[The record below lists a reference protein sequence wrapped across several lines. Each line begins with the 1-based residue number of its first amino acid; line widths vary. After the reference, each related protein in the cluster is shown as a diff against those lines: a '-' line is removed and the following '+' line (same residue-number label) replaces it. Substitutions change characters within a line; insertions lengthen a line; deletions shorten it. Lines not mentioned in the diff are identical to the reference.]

1 MRGRF
6 TSRLGLRLRRWALPV
21 AGVLIVTGCTS
32 GPSVTDPTTPGPTPL
47 LPAGEVPT
55 GTVGMPPSELSVA
68 GLTVAQS
75 MGDDPAL
82 KVSVRRPV
90 APGQGRLT
98 SAIADWASR
107 AEGAFRADYVANSD
121 APPELNVGWQ
131 VVTASG
137 PVLGIRMET
146 FEFGGASGQT
156 SHRVFYGDG
165 SDTWTG
171 ADLLADSA
179 REALVARVLAAVS
192 AQGHPTF
199 GSTPAASGE
208 PGGPS
213 ADDLLT
219 DVTLTPAGDL
229 VVLLDQG
236 TAAPYSS
243 GNLSVTIPAA
253 TAAPWLSERGR
264 RVAQAVRSGLP
275 YAVSVPSSAAP
286 TPGAPSAGAGD
297 ATPTPSPAAPT
308 PPAPA
313 PGPVGGTGVDCAVLT
328 CVALTFDDG
337 PGPLTGRLLDSLV
350 AARAPATFFV
360 LGQNVRIHPDVVAR
374 MVRSGMVV
382 ANHTWDH
389 RDLKR
394 LTLEESR
401 SEVDRTAA
409 EITRVTGTSTIL
421 MRPPYGSYAPQTTT
435 LGQSI
440 ILWDVDTED
449 WKNRS
454 AAVTTSR
461 ALATVRSGSII
472 LMHDIHASTVEAVP
486 GIVAALKAR
495 GFALVTIPQLLRS
508 TTPGKVYTRRTA
520 G

>member
-6 TSRLGLRLRRWALPV
+6 AMRLGVRVRRWVLPLV
-21 AGVLIVTGCTS
+21 GAFLITNCTTAS
-32 GPSVTDPTTPGPTPL
+32 TPTDPTTPGPTPRVSSTD
-47 LPAGEVPT
+47 APT
-55 GTVGMPPSELSVA
+55 GATGMPPSELAVA
-68 GLTVAQS
+68 GIAVAQS

-90 APGQGRLT
+90 APGQVGLS
-98 SAIADWASR
+98 SAIAGWATS
-107 AEGAFRADYVANSD
+107 AESAFRGDYVANPE

-171 ADLLADSA
+171 ADLIAESA
-179 REALVARVLAAVS
+179 RASILARVLAAVS
-192 AQGHPTF
+192 AQGHPTL
-199 GSTPAASGE
+199 GPGPSGE
-208 PGGPS
+208 PGETTAQDVLS
-213 ADDLLT
+213 
-219 DVTLTPAGDL
+219 DVTITAAGDV

-236 TAAPYSS
+236 AAAPHSS
-243 GNLSVTIPAA
+243 GNLRVTIPSADA
-253 TAAPWLSERGR
+253 VGMLSERGR

-286 TPGAPSAGAGD
+286 TAGGPSAGSGGST
-297 ATPTPSPAAPT
+297 ATPPPAPPT
-308 PPAPA
+308 PPAS
-313 PGPVGGTGVDCAVLT
+313 GPVPAASVDCAVLK

-350 AARAPATFFV
+350 SAGAPATFFV

-495 GFALVTIPQLLRS
+495 GFTLVTIPQLLGS

>member
-6 TSRLGLRLRRWALPV
+6 AIQLNVRMRWLALPV
-21 AGVLIVTGCTS
+21 AAAVFVTGCTGAS
-32 GPSVTDPTTPGPTPL
+32 PADPTTPGATPRFSSTDA
-47 LPAGEVPT
+47 PM
-55 GTVGMPPSELSVA
+55 GTTGMPPSELSVP
-68 GLTVAQS
+68 GLTVSQS

-82 KVSVRRPV
+82 QVSVRRPV
-90 APGQGRLT
+90 APGQAGL
-98 SAIADWASR
+98 SSVIADWATN
-107 AEGAFRADYVANSD
+107 AESAFRGDYVANPE

-171 ADLLADSA
+171 VDLIVESA
-179 REALVARVLAAVS
+179 RAAVVARVLAAVS

-199 GSTPAASGE
+199 GSGPAASSGE

-213 ADDLLT
+213 AADLLT
-219 DVTLTPAGDL
+219 DVTLTAAGDV

-253 TAAPWLSERGR
+253 AAAPLLSDRGR

-286 TPGAPSAGAGD
+286 TAGGPSGRPGGSTA
-297 ATPTPSPAAPT
+297 T
-308 PPAPA
+308 PPAPPTPPSPV
-313 PGPVGGTGVDCAVLT
+313 PGPVPGSGVDCGVLK

-350 AARAPATFFV
+350 SAGAPATFFV

-495 GFALVTIPQLLRS
+495 GFTLVTIPQLLGS